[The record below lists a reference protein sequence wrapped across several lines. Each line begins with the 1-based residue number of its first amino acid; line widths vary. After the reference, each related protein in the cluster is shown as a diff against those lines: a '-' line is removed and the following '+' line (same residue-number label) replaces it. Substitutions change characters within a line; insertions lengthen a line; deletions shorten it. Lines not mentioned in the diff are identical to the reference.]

1 MTDHKIDEAEVRA
14 LLAKVKPRGAP
25 RDIISL
31 GMVAHVE
38 VADEAI
44 SIRLR
49 LPGGRREIPEE
60 IASGIEA
67 ALAGTG
73 RRLTLA
79 LDQPTA
85 AEGATEGLAGLA
97 DVGKVLAVTS
107 AKGGV
112 GKSTVATNL
121 ACAFAARGLRVG
133 LLDADVYGPS
143 LPIMMG
149 AQGRP
154 RAAGGKLFHP
164 IEAHGV
170 RCISMGFFLDDD
182 SPVIWR
188 GPMVSGLLQQFLGD
202 CVWGG
207 LDLLVVDLPPGTGD
221 TQLTLAQQVSL
232 DGALLVTTPQD
243 VALRDVIRGVAMF
256 RQLQVPLLGVIENM
270 SHFHC
275 PACGEDDAVFGAGG
289 GAAVAQAA
297 GVEVLA
303 QVPLEVAV
311 REQGDD
317 GTPIVLAHPE
327 SPAAEA
333 FTRAASQL
341 LLGLG
346 LGSAAGASLST

>member
-1 MTDHKIDEAEVRA
+1 MTDHKIDEAAVRA
-14 LLAKVKPRGAP
+14 LLARVKPRGAP

-31 GMVAHVE
+31 GMVVQVE
-38 VADEAI
+38 VADDAI

-49 LPGGRREIPEE
+49 LPAGRREIPEE

-67 ALAGTG
+67 ALAETG
-73 RRLTLA
+73 RRVALA
-79 LDQPTA
+79 LDLPA
-85 AEGATEGLAGLA
+85 EAEGPDEGLVGLA
-97 DVGKVLAVTS
+97 DVDKVLAVTS

-112 GKSTVATNL
+112 GKSTVASNL
-121 ACAFAARGLRVG
+121 ACAFAATGLRVG

-149 AQGRP
+149 AQDRP
-154 RAAGGKLFHP
+154 RAADGKRFHP

-170 RCISMGFFLDDD
+170 RCISMGFFLDDE

-243 VALRDVIRGVAMF
+243 VALRDVVRGVAML

-275 PACGEDDAVFGAGG
+275 PSCGEADAVFGSGG
-289 GAAVAQAA
+289 GAAVALAA
-297 GVEVLA
+297 GVDVLA
-303 QVPLEVAV
+303 QVPLELAV
-311 REQGDD
+311 REQGDA
-317 GTPIVLAHPE
+317 GTPVVLAHPD

-333 FTRAASQL
+333 FTRTASRL
-341 LLGLG
+341 LSGLG
-346 LGSAAGASLST
+346 LGSAAGASLHS